1 LQRRLGVLG
10 DCGDEV
16 LRARARGLDVL
27 GALLEDVL
35 EVDGDIG
42 QLALEQVDD
51 VLVVLAL
58 LVAVWPAVLLRERG
72 EVANLLVE
80 RGQVLLDDECELVDL
95 DWPIVEQRAAS
106 RDW

>member
-1 LQRRLGVLG
+1 MLG
-10 DCGDEV
+10 DRGDEV
-16 LRARARGLDVL
+16 LCSRARGLDVL

-58 LVAVWPAVLLRERG
+58 LVAVRPAVLLRERG
-72 EVANLLVE
+72 EVADLLV
-80 RGQVLLDDECELVDL
+80 
-95 DWPIVEQRAAS
+95 
-106 RDW
+106 